1 MKRLMFTLL
10 LMVATVLPS
19 FSMSYEEARRQAWF
33 LTDKMA
39 YELNLTPEQYD
50 RAYQINLDY
59 LMSIRTASDCD
70 GYYWRYRDA
79 DFRCVLFDW
88 QYSLY
93 ATLDYFFRP
102 VRWVRSAWY
111 YPVSDRYRWGYYYF
125 DRPAVYVSYRGGM
138 WNRRGHESRSPYYA
152 FRPTPGQGMRNHYQ
166 AGWRPDFGR
175 PQAPR
180 PDGHRPDGPR
190 PGNDRPTT
198 RPGNDRPSAR
208 PGHGSNR
215 PSTRP
220 GNDSPSAR
228 PDNGR
233 PSTRPS
239 QGGTFRPS
247 QNQGNQRP
255 QGGMSNGGNTTR
267 PSRNHG
273 TSAGQPSSNRPSM
286 NRSTGSSSGS
296 GSSVPAGRSNR
307 TFGR

>member
-1 MKRLMFTLL
+1 MKRLFFTLL

-111 YPVSDRYRWGYYYF
+111 YPVADRYRWGYYYF
-125 DRPAVYVSYRGGM
+125 DRPGVYITYRGGM
-138 WNRRGHESRSPYYA
+138 WNRRGHDNRSPYYA

-166 AGWRPDFGR
+166 TAWRPDFGR
-175 PQAPR
+175 PQGPRPDAPR
-180 PDGHRPDGPR
+180 PEGP
-190 PGNDRPTT
+190 

-208 PGHGSNR
+208 PDNGAGR
-215 PSTRP
+215 PSARP
-220 GNDSPSAR
+220 GNDRPS
-228 PDNGR
+228 GR
-233 PSTRPS
+233 PSGRPS
-239 QGGTFRPS
+239 QGGTYRPS
-247 QNQGNQRP
+247 QNPGSQRP
-255 QGGMSNGGNTTR
+255 QGNMGNSGSTTR

-273 TSAGQPSSNRPSM
+273 TTSGQPSTARPSM
-286 NRSTGSSSGS
+286 NRSTSTGAGS

>member
-175 PQAPR
+175 PQGPR
-180 PDGHRPDGPR
+180 PESPRPQEPR

-198 RPGNDRPSAR
+198 RPDNGSNR
-208 PGHGSNR
+208 PGNNSTR

-220 GNDSPSAR
+220 GNDHPT
-228 PDNGR
+228 
-233 PSTRPS
+233 TRPS

-247 QNQGNQRP
+247 QNTGNQRP
-255 QGGMSNGGNTTR
+255 QGGMNQGSGSTTR

-273 TSAGQPSSNRPSM
+273 TSAGQPSSSRPSM
-286 NRSTGSSSGS
+286 NRSTNSTSTGSRGAA
-296 GSSVPAGRSNR
+296 PAGRSNR